1 MDTNVNINQQ
11 VPQAPAPLTQQEET
25 AKSGGKG
32 MMLLG
37 GLALLV
43 VLGAMVFYIMTPKT
57 PPAATPSIQTAI
69 TPPAQQV
76 AKEAPVSENQID
88 TVDTAD
94 PSLDLEDLGKDL
106 SSL

>member
-1 MDTNVNINQQ
+1 MDNINTNQQ
-11 VPQAPAPLTQQEET
+11 VPQAPAPLTQQGET
-25 AKSGGKG
+25 VKSGGKG

-37 GLALLV
+37 GLPLLV

-57 PPAATPSIQTAI
+57 PPIATPSIQTAI

-76 AKEAPVSENQID
+76 VKKTPVSENQID

-94 PSLDLEDLGKDL
+94 PALDLQDIGKDISNL
-106 SSL
+106 